1 MLKSISYY
9 CQESCL
15 TCNYSGFP
23 FWCFLLCLAYRS
35 YLSVLAQIVLVYL
48 EENKGNGI
56 WNFGVLKSAC
66 GGECVWIMP
75 SGFDIDAC
83 FSVFL
88 SLRFCIMLVC
98 KIVYSDYYFW
108 NFRNSEHCLC
118 SWQQWLA
125 VLDTSFQGG
134 VMFLMFARFIYFI
147 LFWMSC
153 MCHQQTCCFIYWSL
167 SVFWMYQWTSCFSNS
182 ILGLHMGTG

>member
-15 TCNYSGFP
+15 ACNYSGFP

-98 KIVYSDYYFW
+98 KILYSDYYFW

-134 VMFLMFARFIYFI
+134 SCSSCLLGLFTLFYFGCHVCVTSRPAVLSTDHYLCFGCINELLISQI
-147 LFWMSC
+147 LF
-153 MCHQQTCCFIYWSL
+153 
-167 SVFWMYQWTSCFSNS
+167 
-182 ILGLHMGTG
+182 